1 MAEADDIFTVEVK
14 GADKAIR
21 EVSRVFSRTSMRGMN
36 GHIGVYVTEKL
47 KDFLDE
53 MSVSRHKTA
62 DRLGAKPTHY
72 LEYASGRSGSGRQTT
87 ELGKVDNN
95 EINITIRNTPGL
107 KRAYGPLDITP
118 RRARALTI
126 PLAAESYG
134 KTVANLRR
142 AGHVLFRPKGRN
154 VLVEDV
160 TVRRKGRRKKGESAT
175 VTEIRPMY
183 ALVKRV
189 HIPQD
194 RGLLPT
200 NRDFALWAADAA
212 EGWFMANRGE

>member
-1 MAEADDIFTVEVK
+1 
-14 GADKAIR
+14 
-21 EVSRVFSRTSMRGMN
+21 MN

-62 DRLGAKPTHY
+62 DRLGAKPTRY
-72 LEYASGRSGSGRQTT
+72 LEYASGRSGNGKQTT
-87 ELGKVDNN
+87 ELGKVDEK

-134 KTVANLRR
+134 KSVADLRR

-154 VLVEDV
+154 VLAEEVS
-160 TVRRKGRRKKGESAT
+160 VRRKGRRKKGESAT

-183 ALVKRV
+183 VLVKRV

-200 NRDFALWAADAA
+200 KEDFTLWATDAA
-212 EGWFMANRGE
+212 EGWVMTKRGGN